1 MFFCFA
7 LLFFSLERTL
17 IEFVISVIDPTHIF
31 AGIII
36 LVLKNDFSATHL
48 LSMSRLGVF
57 YRVPQTF
64 IFYPPKQNKKLHK
77 GWGKL
82 TPVNSQ
88 SFFLKNDVLRG
99 SHILHT
105 FWTIKTIENPVQIQ
119 LHQCPNRKSAEKRK
133 SEDCQDSKIIM

>member
-1 MFFCFA
+1 MPGNVCSKIVQSSFKVR
-7 LLFFSLERTL
+7 SK
-17 IEFVISVIDPTHIF
+17 FVQSSFKVHSKFVQNKKHVSVRC
-31 AGIII
+31 
-36 LVLKNDFSATHL
+36 S
-48 LSMSRLGVF
+48 

-88 SFFLKNDVLRG
+88 SFFKNVVLRG

-119 LHQCPNRKSAEKRK
+119 FSPTYSAIIYFSSMYITSMFQQKNRRK
-133 SEDCQDSKIIM
+133 KKNQKIARILKL